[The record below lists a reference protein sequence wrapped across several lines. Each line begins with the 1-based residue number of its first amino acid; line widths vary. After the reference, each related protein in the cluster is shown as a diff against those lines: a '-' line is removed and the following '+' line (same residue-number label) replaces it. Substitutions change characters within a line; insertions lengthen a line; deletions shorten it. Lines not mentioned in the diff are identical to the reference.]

1 MKLTEIHSLTMQV
14 KEIEKF
20 KNEYEEVVINLSLDN
35 KMPMTIKPIQVILDM
50 VTGHCT
56 MYILRDP
63 KLPSYKMN
71 EFIFKLAQEL
81 KMKYDLSTVVLKRK
95 NMYVDENN
103 LPETIEVD
111 KKEAAE
117 IIKKAQ
123 EDELFSDKYKEYY
136 VKKQRT
142 AEERDEADHQ
152 KACAYMEKLAA
163 SVPTLNK
170 PIALKTTTEKEA
182 ETDIMIETITFSI
195 EKNGQLCLVF

>member
-71 EFIFKLAQEL
+71 DFVFKLAQEL

-103 LPETIEVD
+103 IPETIKVD

-163 SVPTLNK
+163 SIPTLNK
-170 PIALKTTTEKEA
+170 QADLKSMTEKEA
-182 ETDIMIETITFSI
+182 ETDIMIEKITFSI